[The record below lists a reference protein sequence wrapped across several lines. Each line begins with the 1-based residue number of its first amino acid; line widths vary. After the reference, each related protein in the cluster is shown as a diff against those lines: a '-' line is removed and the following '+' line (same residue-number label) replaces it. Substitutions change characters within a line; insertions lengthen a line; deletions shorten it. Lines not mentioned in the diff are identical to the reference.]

1 MHSVRQEVVTA
12 PYKSS
17 QTGTLQY
24 IQSNKLYWIHKIA
37 TTIQLEAL
45 IFDAGRSQLA
55 NCEQRLEFPIH
66 PSWRDSPSA
75 PVLTVGICNISK

>member
-17 QTGTLQY
+17 QTETRQY
-24 IQSNKLYWIHKIA
+24 IQSKKLYWIHKIA

-45 IFDAGRSQLA
+45 IFDAGQSQLA
-55 NCEQRLEFPIH
+55 NCEPRQSSQSIH
-66 PSWRDSPSA
+66 PCKAVVTP
-75 PVLTVGICNISK
+75 LY